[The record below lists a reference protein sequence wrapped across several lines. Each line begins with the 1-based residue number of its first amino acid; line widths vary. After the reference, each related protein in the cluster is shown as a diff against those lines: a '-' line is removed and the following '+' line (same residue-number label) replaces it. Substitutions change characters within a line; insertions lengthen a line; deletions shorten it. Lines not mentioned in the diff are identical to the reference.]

1 MNADDAFGK
10 LMQSNKLAI
19 PVAKPEQPEPEK
31 DVGEFLEHLEN
42 AASPAFDLNDFTETD
57 FNPLNSLPVTDVTD
71 LQPDYVPA
79 TNGED
84 TTEEKP
90 EKFPTVTDALPVV
103 DNETDTVLDHNLEEA
118 YDEGAVIMGR
128 DMPNPISQRLMA
140 RPDADPEPPHNGV
153 VRLSRARRVRRFA
166 QLPLIGIDK
175 FEAQARELCAN
186 LAAVDPQKPSL
197 LITSSGR
204 GEGRTEL
211 AIRLSLAM
219 SRRVGAR
226 VVLIDFDLKNPRV
239 ATRLGIPMKYFA
251 LADVL
256 HGTCALEEAL
266 IVSEED
272 NLYVLPAR
280 PSDRD
285 GDDMLDTHRAE
296 NLLESVH
303 GAFDFAV
310 LDCGPASQSETVAL
324 CRNVGFTA
332 LAAFGGLTTRSKVD
346 RTAAKLEA
354 AGARLAGVLLA
365 GAR

>member
-19 PVAKPEQPEPEK
+19 PVAKPEQPEK
-31 DVGEFLEHLEN
+31 DVAQFLDHLES
-42 AASPAFDLNDFTETD
+42 AVSPAFDQNDFTETD
-57 FNPLNSLPVTDVTD
+57 FNPLDSLPVTDAMD

-79 TNGED
+79 ANGED
-84 TTEEKP
+84 TTDEKP
-90 EKFPTVTDALPVV
+90 EKFPTVTDALPVL
-103 DNETDTVLDHNLEEA
+103 DNETDTVLDHNLEDA
-118 YDEGAVIMGR
+118 FDEGAVIMGR
-128 DMPNPISQRLMA
+128 DMPNPISQRLIA
-140 RPDADPEPPHNGV
+140 RPEAEPEPTLNGI
-153 VRLSRARRVRRFA
+153 VRLAKARRVRRFA
-166 QLPLIGIDK
+166 QLPLIGADK
-175 FEAQARELCAN
+175 FEAEARELCAN

-204 GEGRTEL
+204 GQGRTEL

-219 SRRVGAR
+219 ARRVGAR
-226 VVLIDFDLKNPRV
+226 ILLIDFDLKNPRV

-256 HGTCALEEAL
+256 HGTCPLEEAL
-266 IVSEED
+266 VVSEED

-285 GDDMLDTHRAE
+285 GDDILNTHQAE
-296 NLLESVH
+296 NLLDSVH
-303 GAFDFAV
+303 RAFDFV
-310 LDCGPASQSETVAL
+310 ILDCGPASQSETVAL

-332 LAAFGGLTTRSKVD
+332 LAAFSGLATRGNVE
-346 RTAAKLEA
+346 RTGAKLEA
-354 AGARLAGVLLA
+354 AGARIAGVLLA